1 MISYADSHEIFYRL
15 YSGRR
20 FTCHAMRPK
29 NVKKRRSR
37 CLTAYRQYEQERTPG
52 RYVHGIKRKLAVRK
66 TVPIDITEMTDKNDE
81 NISEF

>member
-37 CLTAYRQYEQERTPG
+37 CLTDYRQYEEERIPR
-52 RYVHGIKRKLAVRK
+52 RYVQGIKGKLAVRK
-66 TVPIDITEMTDKNDE
+66 TVPIDITEKTDKNNE
-81 NISEF
+81 NMSKF